1 MKMRKLHLLA
11 LVALIMVGLAGC
23 EKATVTNEAT
33 ADAYIKSIKNAQGVS
48 VYVVVHS
55 VFSYNVMKSVNV
67 TSPDGTTKQLPNYQN
82 AGNSFFNEPVDAD
95 YQSLVPAAGAYT
107 YTVTFNNGEVITYSN
122 TITNAVVLP
131 PNITSL
137 AKTTAGDS
145 VYIAYD
151 AVATAHGYQVK
162 IMKGTELIYSSDPFS
177 DTSSPK
183 KANLK
188 IGFKISN
195 ITSGGAG
202 TFTFHIAG
210 LLYETTNYDYLQAI
224 SEASKDIAL

>member
-67 TSPDGTTKQLPNYQN
+67 TSPDGTTKQLNNYQN

-107 YTVTFNNGEVITYSN
+107 YTVTFNNGEVITYTN
-122 TITNAVVLP
+122 TLGSDVILP
-131 PNITSL
+131 PTITSL
-137 AKTTAGDS
+137 AKTAAGDS

-151 AVATAHGYQVK
+151 AVAGTHGYQIK
-162 IMKGTELIYSSDPFS
+162 IMKGTDLIYSSDPFS
-177 DTSSPK
+177 DTSNPK

-195 ITSGGAG
+195 LTSGGTG
-202 TFTFHIAG
+202 TFTFDVTG
-210 LLYETTNYDYLQAI
+210 LLYETTNYDYLQAV
-224 SEASKDIAL
+224 SDATKDIAL